1 MLRLLAV
8 LLTLAAGC
16 ASAPLRTVTVDT
28 APKAIGPYSQAVIAN
43 GFVYTAGFT
52 PRDPATDKQ
61 PEGDM
66 AMLTNRVFDSLEAV
80 LAGAGC
86 TLQDVVKV
94 TVFMTDLAEFAKMNE
109 AYAARFGSHRPA
121 RSTVQV
127 ARLPGGARIEIEMVA
142 RLPRR

>member
-1 MLRLLAV
+1 M
-8 LLTLAAGC
+8 LAAGC
-16 ASAPLRTVTVDT
+16 ASAPIRTVTVDK

-43 GFVYTAGFT
+43 GFVYTAGQT

-61 PEGDM
+61 PEGDI
-66 AMLTNRVFDSLEAV
+66 AFLTNRVFDNLEAI

-94 TVFMTDLAEFAKMNE
+94 TVFMIDLGEFAKMND

-127 ARLPGGARIEIEMVA
+127 SKLPGGARIEIEMVA